1 MLHPASLIS
10 AVSMPEEI
18 RDGVLEYARS
28 GYPNEVLL
36 LLRGKVRNGTA
47 FIESLVIPPFARG
60 SSNRAYFNR
69 MALPPDRSLVGS
81 IHSHPSGVALP
92 STEDLLYGY
101 GPVIMII
108 GYPDQIRAF
117 DKSGKMLNVIFTK

>member
-1 MLHPASLIS
+1 LIDI
-10 AVSMPEEI
+10 VNMPEHIKEA
-18 RDGVLEYARS
+18 VLEYARS
-28 GYPNEVLL
+28 EYPNEMLL
-36 LLRGKVRNGTA
+36 LLRGKIRKETA

-60 SSNRAYFNR
+60 SNNRAYFNR
-69 MALPPDRSLVGS
+69 MALPADRSLIGS

-108 GYPDQIRAF
+108 GYPDEIRAF
-117 DKSGKMLNVIFTK
+117 DKNGKVLKVIFTDNTRL

>member
-1 MLHPASLIS
+1 
-10 AVSMPEEI
+10 MPENI
-18 RDGVLEYARS
+18 REAVLEYAS
-28 GYPNEVLL
+28 SEYPNEMLL
-36 LLRGKVRNGTA
+36 LLRGKIRKETA

-60 SSNRAYFNR
+60 SNNRAYFNR
-69 MALPPDRSLVGS
+69 MALPADRSLIGS

-108 GYPDQIRAF
+108 GCPDDIKAF
-117 DKSGKMLNVIFTK
+117 DKSGKTLKVVFTENEGK

>member
-1 MLHPASLIS
+1 
-10 AVSMPEEI
+10 MPEQLKE
-18 RDGVLEYARS
+18 GVLEYARS

-36 LLRGKVRNGTA
+36 LLRGKVKGETA

-69 MALPPDRSLVGS
+69 LALPADRSLVGS

-108 GYPDQIRAF
+108 GYPDEVRAF
-117 DKSGKMLNVIFTK
+117 DKNGKMLNVIFTNENM